1 MRKRPIAC
9 VSASTALLFSLAGC
23 VSTESVEQRPLT
35 FAAETTKSADVYS
48 TCVYEQWAEIT
59 PNAHRF
65 SRPDGYRVRSY
76 TGALLDVTTTA
87 TGAHVELREPPLDF
101 WAQEKAARGCL

>member
-1 MRKRPIAC
+1 MKKIVMA
-9 VSASTALLFSLAGC
+9 VVALSLAGC
-23 VSTESVEQRPLT
+23 ISTESVQQRPLT
-35 FAAETTKSADVYS
+35 FAAETTKSADAYS

-65 SRPDGYRVRSY
+65 SRPDGYRVRSH

-87 TGAHVELREPPLDF
+87 TGAHVELREPPLDL
-101 WAQEKAARGCL
+101 WAQENVAKGCL

>member
-1 MRKRPIAC
+1 MRRRPILRVGICA
-9 VSASTALLFSLAGC
+9 ALFLSLAGC
-23 VSTESVEQRPLT
+23 ISTESVQNRPLT
-35 FAAETTKSADVYS
+35 FAAETAKSADVYS
-48 TCVYEQWAEIT
+48 TCVYEKWAEIT

-87 TGAHVELREPPLDF
+87 SGAHVELREPPLDF
-101 WAQEKAARGCL
+101 WAQENVARGCL